1 MKALHF
7 KEATHVL
14 DKPQGLKEYGK
25 LPVHFQKPQ
34 CVSKWKVTWRERISI
49 LIFGR
54 VYVGVFSDSP
64 MQPPFWIKGVRT
76 VFKNKHNK

>member
-14 DKPQGLKEYGK
+14 DKPQGLKEYGN
-25 LPVHFQKPQ
+25 LPIHFQKPQ
-34 CVSKWKVTWRERISI
+34 CVSKWKVSWRERISI

-54 VYVGVFSDSP
+54 VFVGVYSETP
-64 MQPPFWIKGVRT
+64 LQPPFWIKGTRT
-76 VFKNKHNK
+76 VFKIKR